1 MIQKNIEQLIFW
13 KLKTAKTEQGFVT
26 IEVIMALVVGFVFF
40 AFSLQA
46 FAFAIATKVQAQE
59 KQRANKLIQ
68 EDIER
73 ISQLGSN
80 PGLAGV
86 CDPTGAS
93 LAATYNNGY
102 AHGLWTSLINTVPN
116 DDPALRKTII
126 NRIKSDGTSETA
138 GSTLALQ
145 RFYVGQNGGAANNA
159 NDPHRTLKVGYQV
172 WYWGEDP
179 ANPGGPEV
187 YLNRVGQV
195 PTITDDAIAETY
207 VEIIPDVALQCP

>member
-1 MIQKNIEQLIFW
+1 MMSKNIEKLIYW

-26 IEVIMALVVGFVFF
+26 LEVIMALVVGFAFF

-46 FAFAIATKVQAQE
+46 FAFAVATKVQAQE

-86 CDPTGAS
+86 CDPTGAN
-93 LAATYNNGY
+93 LVATYNNGY
-102 AHGLWTSLINTVPN
+102 GHGLWLALINAVPN
-116 DDPALRKTII
+116 EDPALRKTTI
-126 NRIKSDGTSETA
+126 NKIKTDGTNETG
-138 GSTLALQ
+138 GSTFALQ

-179 ANPGGPEV
+179 DNPGTEI
-187 YLNRVGQV
+187 YLNRLGKA
-195 PTITDDAIAETY
+195 PTLNDDAIAETY